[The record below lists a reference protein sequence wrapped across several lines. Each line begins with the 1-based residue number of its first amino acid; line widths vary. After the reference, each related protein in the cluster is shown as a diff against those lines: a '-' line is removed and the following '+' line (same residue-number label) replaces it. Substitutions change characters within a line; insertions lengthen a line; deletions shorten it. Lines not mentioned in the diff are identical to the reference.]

1 MHYLRVPTP
10 AAKGFSVAKGGHGI
24 VYVRNDLST
33 CRAHEGVTAWICIA
47 VKVKKDER

>member
-10 AAKGFSVAKGGHGI
+10 PAKGFSVAKGGHGI